1 MSRVGAL
8 GQWTYYAF
16 WFFKTKVGARDSLVN
31 TMIINFE
38 CNLRCKHC
46 SIAAHADDLPGP
58 HSMSFDLAVKEM
70 KGYYDRGARI
80 LFFEGGE
87 PTLWNENGKT
97 LKDLI
102 KKGKEIGYFVI
113 GYTTNGTT
121 DIVEDSDVVSIS
133 LDGPEG
139 IHDEIRGKGS
149 FKKLTENL
157 DKTNHP
163 NVFAN
168 MVVTK
173 MNKDNVRETV
183 EVVVKNKRMKG
194 IMLNFLTPPPYEI
207 ALEIE
212 EKKRIVDL
220 AMKLKEEGFPIL
232 NTDKALKDL
241 LEEDWEEKCPDWASA
256 FVLPDGSKYLGCPLR
271 HTESCKECGF
281 NAVREYRLIIKGNIE
296 TIMQMSGRFALSTK
310 R

>member
-1 MSRVGAL
+1 
-8 GQWTYYAF
+8 
-16 WFFKTKVGARDSLVN
+16 
-31 TMIINFE
+31 MIINLE

-183 EVVVKNKRMKG
+183 EVVVKNKKIKG